1 MLDWLFRWR
10 RRRRTLDRAGAF
22 HNVLGV
28 GSVFR
33 GGLTGAENSI
43 VYGTVEGDG
52 EIQGSLVLAPGSY
65 WKGVVTATHVLVAG
79 RVDGDVVAH
88 EKLELAPSAHV
99 VGNLTSRRI
108 AIAEG
113 AVCEGMIHALQDA
126 ATTHFSE
133 RRNATG

>member
-1 MLDWLFRWR
+1 MFDWLFRWC
-10 RRRRTLDRAGAF
+10 RRRRTLDRTGEF
-22 HNVLGV
+22 RNVLGT
-28 GSVFR
+28 GAVFR
-33 GGLTGAENSI
+33 GSWMGAENST

-52 EIQGSLVLAPGSY
+52 ELEGSLVLAPGSH
-65 WKGVVTATHVLVAG
+65 WKGAITAVHVLVAG

-113 AVCEGMIHALQDA
+113 AVCEGMIHALQDTS
-126 ATTHFSE
+126 TTHFRE